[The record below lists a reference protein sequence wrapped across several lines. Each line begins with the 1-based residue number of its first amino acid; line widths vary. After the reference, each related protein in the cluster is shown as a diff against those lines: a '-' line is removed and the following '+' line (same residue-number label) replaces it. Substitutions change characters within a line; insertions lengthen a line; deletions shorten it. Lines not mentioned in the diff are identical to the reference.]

1 METDSVLEALHGE
14 LKAMITQT
22 ITPAWKARVQ
32 ELAKAEPREYVI
44 ISAFKAE
51 LEKAFEPIAA
61 FPQRYPALR
70 NRPAALAPNVRRYQ
84 EETAPQRVM
93 TEQEHDEIIARKKA
107 ESPAFARML
116 SERRQPVEAQA

>member
-1 METDSVLEALHGE
+1 MEDPLLEALHAE

-32 ELAKAEPREYVI
+32 ELAKAEPREYAVI
-44 ISAFKAE
+44 SLFKAE
-51 LEKAFEPIAA
+51 LEEAFRPIAV
-61 FPQRYPALR
+61 FPERYQMLR
-70 NRPAALAPNVRRYQ
+70 NRPPALAPNVKRYQ

-93 TEQEHDEIIARKKA
+93 TEAEHDEIIARKRA

-116 SERRQPVEAQA
+116 SESRETAGARA